1 MTEIQASVA
10 RSRAFEAV
18 LWGVPA
24 VNYRLM
30 YDAGTA
36 AGMSGDNQILWW
48 PGLMDWQNQSLT
60 PNPDVI
66 YLMPFF
72 TTANGPVVLEIP
84 PAEGDSKINGSVM
97 NYWQAAIED
106 VGPAGLDAGAGAKYL
121 ILPPGHTDP
130 VPDGYT
136 PLQSDTVQG
145 YALLRSLPA
154 DQSKD
159 AVAQAVAY
167 AERIA
172 LYPYTPDGATGET
185 VRVDLLDKPYDATIR
200 YDTSYFETL
209 NTLVQAEPWLDRD
222 RALIDQ
228 LATLGIVQGQP
239 YTPDQ
244 ATLDSLTAGMNDAK
258 NWLEAG
264 YRALFDS
271 PYWAGTRWAM
281 PAMPALVESTN
292 AGFTLPN
299 AYPVDDRGLAYTFAF
314 FSSRHL
320 GKGQS
325 YLMAIADQDGQDLDG
340 GQNYKLTVTADV
352 PVSQYWSLTVYSSD
366 THTLLK
372 NATRLSRSSLNP
384 DLVTN
389 QDGTVDLYFGPQAP
403 AGHESNWLPTFTDT
417 GFEVMFRLYGPQ
429 DAYTDKTW
437 SLPDLQ
443 RL

>member
-1 MTEIQASVA
+1 MGGIQTAVSRA
-10 RSRAFEAV
+10 RAFEAV
-18 LWGVPA
+18 VWGMPA

-36 AGMSGDNQILWW
+36 AGMSGENQILWW
-48 PGLMDWQNQSLT
+48 PGLMDWRNQSLT

-72 TTANGPVVLEIP
+72 TTENGPVVLEIP
-84 PAEGDSKINGSVM
+84 PADDTHRINGSVM

-136 PLQSDTVQG
+136 PLQNDTLQG
-145 YALLRSLPA
+145 YALLRSIPA
-154 DQSKD
+154 DQSD
-159 AVAQAVAY
+159 AAVADAVAY
-167 AERIA
+167 AEKIA

-185 VRVDLLDKPYDATIR
+185 VRVDVLGKPYDATIR
-200 YDTSYFETL
+200 YDASFFATL

-239 YTPDQ
+239 YAPDQ
-244 ATLDSLTAGMNDAK
+244 ATVDLLTAGVGDARA
-258 NWLEAG
+258 WLEAG
-264 YRALFDS
+264 YRSLFDT
-271 PYWAGTRWAM
+271 PYWDGTHWAM
-281 PAMPALVESTN
+281 PAMPDLVASTN
-292 AGFTLPN
+292 AGFTVPD

-325 YLMAIADQDGQDLDG
+325 YLMAIADSDGQDLDG

-352 PVSQYWSLTVYSSD
+352 PVSQYWSLVVYSSD
-366 THTLLK
+366 THTFLP
-372 NATRLSRSSLNP
+372 NSTRLSRSSLNP

-389 QDGTVDLYFGPQAP
+389 EDGTVDLYFGPEAP
-403 AGHESNWLPTFTDT
+403 TGHGSNWLPTLPGT
-417 GFEVMFRLYGPQ
+417 GFEVMFRLYGPEEP
-429 DAYTDKTW
+429 YTDKTW
-437 SLPDLQ
+437 ALPDLQ